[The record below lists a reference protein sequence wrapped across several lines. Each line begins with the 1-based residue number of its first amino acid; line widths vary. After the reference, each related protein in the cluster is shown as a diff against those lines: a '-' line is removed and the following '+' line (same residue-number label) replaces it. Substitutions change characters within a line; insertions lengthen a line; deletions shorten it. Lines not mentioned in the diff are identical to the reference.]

1 MRSLQH
7 VPRKKRGQNLSLEPL
22 EDRQLLSAGQG
33 STFAIMPGT
42 VSSANQVSS
51 VQFNLDPSM
60 FTAPRGGKI
69 LLGIDVA
76 AASGSTIAPE
86 IVSVKNAKGRT
97 VGGLIH
103 SYYTAQVIK
112 AQKMKDPVT
121 SAVMIRL
128 PVPKTGQA
136 PATYTVQVKGGANT
150 TGTYLVGFYLP
161 GDVAGTGQV
170 TTADL
175 QTIKS
180 DLGATP
186 TSSKYSFDADVNR
199 DGKISPADLAFAA
212 MNLGA
217 STKVSP
223 IITVNLDPATDG
235 PLNDRITNHN
245 PVHFTGTVTPNATVT
260 FTEINGNSPGAT
272 TTADASGNYS
282 IWVPLGNGS
291 NTFKVT
297 TTDAFGQSISGQI
310 SPVTYTTNPPQ
321 VITSPSQLAS
331 TNSTSTST
339 STSSSSTG

>member
-1 MRSLQH
+1 MRSLQK
-7 VPRKKRGQNLSLEPL
+7 VPRKQRGQNLSLEPL

-42 VSSANQVSS
+42 VSSAGQVSS
-51 VQFNLDPSM
+51 VQFKVDPSQ

-86 IVSVKNAKGRT
+86 VVSVKNAQGRM

-112 AQKMKDPVT
+112 AQKLKSPVS
-121 SAVMIRL
+121 SAIMVRI
-128 PVPKTGQA
+128 PVPKAGQG

-170 TTADL
+170 NATDI

-199 DGKISPADLAFAA
+199 DGKISRP
-212 MNLGA
+212 
-217 STKVSP
+217 
-223 IITVNLDPATDG
+223 
-235 PLNDRITNHN
+235 
-245 PVHFTGTVTPNATVT
+245 
-260 FTEINGNSPGAT
+260 
-272 TTADASGNYS
+272 
-282 IWVPLGNGS
+282 
-291 NTFKVT
+291 
-297 TTDAFGQSISGQI
+297 I
-310 SPVTYTTNPPQ
+310 SPSPP
-321 VITSPSQLAS
+321 
-331 TNSTSTST
+331 
-339 STSSSSTG
+339 